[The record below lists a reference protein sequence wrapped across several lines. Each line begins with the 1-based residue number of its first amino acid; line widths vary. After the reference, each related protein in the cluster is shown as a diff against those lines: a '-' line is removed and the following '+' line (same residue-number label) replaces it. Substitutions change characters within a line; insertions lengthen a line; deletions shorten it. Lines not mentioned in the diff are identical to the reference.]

1 VLHPYNLLRRARPLV
16 TSRFGLEQPGP
27 AKVVSVPSEQPHTTG
42 GTALSACNDP
52 RATWTANV
60 TVGWLIF

>member
-1 VLHPYNLLRRARPLV
+1 MLHSYNLLRRARPLMMP
-16 TSRFGLEQPGP
+16 RFGQEQPGP
-27 AKVVSVPSEQPHTTG
+27 AKVVSVPSEQPHTAG
-42 GTALSACNDP
+42 STALSARNDQ

>member
-1 VLHPYNLLRRARPLV
+1 MLHAYNLLRRARPLA

-27 AKVVSVPSEQPHTTG
+27 VKVVSIPSEQPHTTG
-42 GTALSACNDP
+42 STAPSARNDP

>member
-1 VLHPYNLLRRARPLV
+1 MMP
-16 TSRFGLEQPGP
+16 RFGQEQPGP
-27 AKVVSVPSEQPHTTG
+27 AKVASVPSEQSPATRRTP
-42 GTALSACNDP
+42 LSARNDP